1 MKKKYWYI
9 LVIGIIIFL
18 IYLGRKE
25 YNKFCYYTSTEVV
38 TEMDNWWLHIDRFYK
53 NHNRIPTV
61 DDFFNYG
68 KNDSFVIENFP
79 DMIPKGLDKNDF
91 VITTDSTSYFSV
103 WLFSEED
110 NRDTL
115 YYSKM
120 NFMDFL
126 LKKSVLITK
135 APLSDLGSSLPPTFK
150 EKESK

>member
-25 YNKFCYYTSTEVV
+25 YNKFCYYSSTEVV

-68 KNDSFVIENFP
+68 KNDSFVIKNFP
-79 DMIPKGLDKNDF
+79 DMIPRGLDKNDF
-91 VITTDSTSYFSV
+91 VITTDSTVIYPKIS
-103 WLFSEED
+103 
-110 NRDTL
+110 N
-115 YYSKM
+115 
-120 NFMDFL
+120 
-126 LKKSVLITK
+126 
-135 APLSDLGSSLPPTFK
+135 A
-150 EKESK
+150 EKCKNS

>member
-9 LVIGIIIFL
+9 LIIGVIIFL
-18 IYLGRKE
+18 IYLERKE
-25 YNKFCYYTSTEVV
+25 YNKFRYYTSTEVL

-68 KNDSFVIENFP
+68 KNDSFVIENFS
-79 DMIPKGLDKNDF
+79 DMIPRGLDKNDF

-110 NRDTL
+110 NGDTL

-135 APLSDLGSSLPPTFK
+135 APLSDLGSSLQPTFK
-150 EKESK
+150 QKESK